1 MFFPK
6 GNLRRFLSS
15 DKLAAEGGASGL
27 MFINKAVLILT
38 FCAFLSGALA
48 IYFQYK
54 ERRFHI
60 YFFKPLTLVFIIAI
74 ALTQGLPETHYGRA
88 IILGLLFS
96 LAGDVF
102 LVNHE
107 RFIHGLVSFLIA
119 HLFYIAAFFLFVPV
133 SGWLFLSALPVL
145 VCLALMLSV
154 LWNSL
159 GKLKIPVVVYMIVIA
174 LMSWQSINRWLA
186 IGDAKAAL
194 AAFGALL
201 FMASDSIL
209 AINKFRYNFTS
220 AQMLLLTTYFTAQW
234 LIALSV

>member
-1 MFFPK
+1 M
-6 GNLRRFLSS
+6 L
-15 DKLAAEGGASGL
+15 
-27 MFINKAVLILT
+27 INNTILILT
-38 FCAFLSGALA
+38 LCAFFSGALA

-74 ALTQGLPETHYGRA
+74 ALAQGFPQTHYARA
-88 IILGLLFS
+88 IIFGLLFS

-102 LVNHE
+102 LINHE

-119 HLFYIAAFFLFVPV
+119 HLFYIAAFVLFVP

-145 VCLALMLSV
+145 LCLGLMLLV
-154 LWNSL
+154 LWKSL
-159 GKLKIPVVVYMIVIA
+159 GNMKIPVVIYMIVLA
-174 LMSWQSINRWLA
+174 LMSWQSIHRWFA
-186 IGDAKAAL
+186 IGDVKTAL
-194 AAFGALL
+194 AAFGALF

-209 AINKFRYNFTS
+209 AINKFRYNFRS

-234 LIALSV
+234 MIALSV